1 MVNSNYKILVEQI
14 KHHYVR
20 SIRIKRKRNPM
31 LQATL
36 QKAAYNQYIGY
47 KNDLERKLD
56 SNFDWSNVNY
66 PSSDLIADHEIHAS
80 YRMMRKHYIRSE
92 VLYSNSYEAHKV
104 LSEMIQELQG
114 IDKSDPIAI
123 LSCKIRIQS
132 YYDVAMQFSDEM
144 TCHLLTKVYDRF
156 VNMEA

>member
-123 LSCKIRIQS
+123 LSC
-132 YYDVAMQFSDEM
+132 
-144 TCHLLTKVYDRF
+144 
-156 VNMEA
+156 